1 MATERQKAYI
11 KRLCAELGYDSDD
24 YNLDGMSKDGAC
36 ELIKDLK
43 DELGW

>member
-1 MATERQKAYI
+1 MATEPQKAYI

-24 YNLDGMSKDGAC
+24 YDLDNMSKDNAC

-43 DELGW
+43 KELGW